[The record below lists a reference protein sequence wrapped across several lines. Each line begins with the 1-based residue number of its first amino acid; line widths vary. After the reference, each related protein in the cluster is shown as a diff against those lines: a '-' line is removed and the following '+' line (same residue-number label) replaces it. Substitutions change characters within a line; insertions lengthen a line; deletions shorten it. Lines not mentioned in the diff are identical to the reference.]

1 MEILWLNNVY
11 YTGITS
17 SGWISSYTSP
27 ECIQREIVVVFWSHS
42 AGVLMGDIPNSIVEL
57 MNESFVLNVN
67 TPTIKIRKGKEKE
80 IIELTSVI
88 IY

>member
-1 MEILWLNNVY
+1 
-11 YTGITS
+11 
-17 SGWISSYTSP
+17 
-27 ECIQREIVVVFWSHS
+27 
-42 AGVLMGDIPNSIVEL
+42 MGDIPNSIVEL